1 MFARALHQQELEAS
15 QSSSSAHPSTQD
27 DAAQARA
34 LQAQYNS
41 GQPSPTTIAPPPP
54 PSHSPPPSTNQP
66 IPSAHTNQPILAL
79 STQAPQQPD
88 YNADLQQL
96 DFSSGRPPPVIQP
109 QQADAEDEQ
118 YRAML
123 QQACEES
130 LRHEMQDRSNQSPE
144 DQAQLDA
151 AIRASI
157 EEEERYNQRLRDQEI
172 REQNDLELAMHR
184 SVGKGRASH
193 AIYTPILQPS
203 P

>member
-118 YRAML
+118 YMHKFDNR
-123 QQACEES
+123 
-130 LRHEMQDRSNQSPE
+130 
-144 DQAQLDA
+144 LD
-151 AIRASI
+151 
-157 EEEERYNQRLRDQEI
+157 
-172 REQNDLELAMHR
+172 ELIHHPWNT
-184 SVGKGRASH
+184 SSSDGLPQ
-193 AIYTPILQPS
+193 IDDENT
-203 P
+203 